1 MADVAD
7 KGIGAALYM
16 AMSRTLIRTYAGEYH
31 TRPDYVLRVSNRRIL
46 TDTQADMFVTAFYGV
61 LDPLTGTLSYCNAGH
76 SPPYLLRIDPPA
88 NAGEYTRAAEATQMV
103 AQALHR
109 TGMALGVT
117 QDAMWEQAVIQ
128 IDPGSLLVLY
138 TDGITEAHNAQ
149 ATLFGEERLLQAVQ
163 AAVARMGPMGHRT
176 SDARVGQG
184 LAAQDIQDA
193 LLAAVH
199 EFAGDTPQFDDI
211 TLMVVVRDP
220 AEGRAGT

>member
-61 LDPLTGTLSYCNAGH
+61 LDPLTGTLAYCNAGH

-88 NAGEYTRAAEATQMV
+88 NAGEYTRAGEATQMV

-117 QDAMWEQAVIQ
+117 QDAIWEQAVIQ

-163 AAVARMGPMGHRT
+163 TAAAT
-176 SDARVGQG
+176 RVGQG
-184 LAAQDIQDA
+184 FAAQDIQDA

-220 AEGRAGT
+220 AEERAGT